1 LTTTIPDAKAPGT
14 VRQNADRLMAIL
26 KEMESVVVALS
37 GGVDS
42 TVVAA
47 AAFKAL
53 GERAVAVTGSS
64 ASLAESE
71 LAAAKAA
78 ASAIGIRHVI
88 LTTNEFA
95 DEGYIR
101 NDGARCYHCKS
112 ELYDE
117 LLAFAKREGIAFV
130 CSGANQDDLGDYR
143 PGLTA
148 AAERGIRHPLQE
160 AGLGKEEVRAI
171 ARLWDLPNWDKP
183 ASPCLSSRIAV
194 GVEATPERVRRIE
207 LAEKF
212 LKELGFSQ
220 LRVRCHHGELARI
233 ESSVEDVARLASQPI
248 RDAVAAEFRRL
259 GFNYVSLDLEGFRSG
274 SLNAMIPSE
283 TLAKR

>member
-1 LTTTIPDAKAPGT
+1 M
-14 VRQNADRLMAIL
+14 RQNTDRLTATL
-26 KEMESVVVALS
+26 REMGSVIVALS

-47 AAFKAL
+47 AAFKSL
-53 GERAVAVTGSS
+53 GDRAIAVTGSS

-71 LAAAKAA
+71 LAAARVA
-78 ASAIGIRHVI
+78 ASAIGIKHVI
-88 LTTNEFA
+88 LNTNEFA
-95 DEGYIR
+95 DEGYVR
-101 NDGARCYHCKS
+101 NDGNRCYHCKS

-117 LLAFAKREGIAFV
+117 LLAFGEREGIAFV

-171 ARLWDLPNWDKP
+171 ARFWDLPNWDKP

-212 LKELGFSQ
+212 LRELGFVE

-233 ESSVEDVARLASQPI
+233 ESSVEDVARLASPPI

-259 GFNYVSLDLEGFRSG
+259 GFNFVSLDLEGFRSG

-283 TLAKR
+283 TLSKR